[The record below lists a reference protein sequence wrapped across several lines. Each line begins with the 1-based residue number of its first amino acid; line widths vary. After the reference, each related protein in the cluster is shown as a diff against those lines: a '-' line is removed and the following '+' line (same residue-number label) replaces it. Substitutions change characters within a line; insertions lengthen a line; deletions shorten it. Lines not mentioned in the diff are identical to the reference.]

1 MEYQSLLIKYA
12 EIGVKGKNR
21 YLFEDRL
28 VKRAAEVLRK
38 IPGRFKVY
46 KSNGRIYADAAEPFD
61 LEQAADA
68 LQHVFGIAGI
78 CPLVQLPV
86 MPPEELRRAAADYF
100 EQAHPAYAG
109 TFKVVATRA
118 NKAYPW
124 DSNEINRA
132 VGEEILA
139 RLPGSHVD
147 VHEPQT
153 VLRVEVREK
162 VNLYSRTIPGPGG
175 MPVGSSDKAML
186 LLSGGIDSPVAGYM
200 VAKRGVTLEAVYFHA
215 PPYTSERAKQ
225 KVVDLA
231 TQVAA
236 YAGPIRLHVINFT
249 DIQLSIYEKCP
260 HDELTIIMRR
270 YMMRIAQ
277 TLAEQN
283 DALALVTG
291 ESIGQVASQT
301 VKSMVSTNEV
311 CTMPVFRPL
320 IAFDKQDIIN
330 LSQKIGTFETSILPY
345 EDCCTIFVA
354 KHPVTKPN
362 AGIIRRSEEKL
373 LPEINGLVEK
383 ALAEDEVIVCG

>member
-1 MEYQSLLIKYA
+1 MTYQALLIKYA

-28 VKRAAEVLRK
+28 VSRANAVLK
-38 IPGRFKVY
+38 TIPGSFRVY
-46 KSNGRIYADAAEPFD
+46 KSSGRIYAMAAEPFD
-61 LEQAADA
+61 LEEAADA

-78 CPLVQLPV
+78 CPLVQLPL
-86 MPPEELRRAAADYF
+86 MTPDELVRAAVSYF
-100 EQAHPAYAG
+100 CEDHPNYRG
-109 TFKVVATRA
+109 SFKVVTTRA
-118 NKAYPW
+118 NKAYPLE
-124 DSNEINRA
+124 SNEINCR
-132 VGEEILA
+132 VGEAILA
-139 RLPGSHVD
+139 AAPGSHVD
-147 VHEPQT
+147 VHDPET
-153 VLRVEVREK
+153 VLRIEVREC
-162 VNLYSRTIPGPGG
+162 VNFYSRTIPGPGG
-175 MPVGSSDKAML
+175 MPVGGSDKAML

-200 VAKRGVTLEAVYFHA
+200 VSKRGVSLEAVYFHA

-236 YAGPIRLHVINFT
+236 YSGPIRLHVINFT
-249 DIQLSIYEKCP
+249 EIQMAIYSECP

-270 YMMRIAQ
+270 YMMRIAE
-277 TLAEQN
+277 TLAKAN
-283 DALALVTG
+283 GALALVTG

-301 VKSMVSTNEV
+301 VQSMVSTNEV
-311 CTMPVFRPL
+311 CTLPVFRPL

-330 LSQKIGTFETSILPY
+330 LAQKIGTFETSILPY

-373 LPEINGLVEK
+373 LPGINELVET
-383 ALAEDEVIVCG
+383 ALRTEEIILCG